1 MVVYH
6 EMYCSLR
13 LAQNVFSRTLK
24 KLCINASTFS
34 GMNECSVHNFIG
46 RCSEET
52 LQSIFPRC
60 EERFIT
66 AEELKQCVVFEES
79 TGHEDVIQHF
89 FMYLLELEKYEPG
102 EWQNISSLKQFE
114 TGLI

>member
-1 MVVYH
+1 MTSHKVLKIPTSLYN
-6 EMYCSLR
+6 ENLLLFIKGIFMY
-13 LAQNVFSRTLK
+13 QTF
-24 KLCINASTFS
+24 ITFS

-66 AEELKQCVVFEES
+66 AEELKQSIVFEQS
-79 TGHEDVIQHF
+79 AGYEDIVQHF
-89 FMYLLELEKYEPG
+89 FTYLLELEKYEPG
-102 EWQNISSLKQFE
+102 E
-114 TGLI
+114 

>member
-6 EMYCSLR
+6 DMYCSLR

-34 GMNECSVHNFIG
+34 GMSECSVHNFIG

-66 AEELKQCVVFEES
+66 AEELKQCLVFEES
-79 TGHEDVIQHF
+79 TGHEDVIQHS
-89 FMYLLELEKYEPG
+89 FMLFLNWKNTNLVSG
-102 EWQNISSLKQFE
+102 RIFQA
-114 TGLI
+114 